1 MDNPPF
7 DTLIQCRVLNVSTSG
22 FYQWRSRPTPDKV
35 EDYRILDALVRSF
48 NNSLG
53 TYGVK
58 RLTDDLKDQGEIINH
73 KRVARI
79 KRENGLYPKQSKAYV
94 TTTDSN
100 HGKAVANNV
109 LNRAFR
115 VDQPNKVWVSDIT
128 YIPSRQGMLY
138 LAVILDLYSRQV
150 VSWQLADHMRSELI
164 GEVID
169 IAVAR
174 RGVLPELFHSDRG
187 SQYVSELVGGK
198 LLGVTISMSRKG
210 NCWDNAVAESF
221 FGTLKSEHI
230 DFEDYSNIEQARM
243 SLFKYI
249 EGFYNRRRKH
259 SFLGYLSPDNFEKL
273 AG

>member
-1 MDNPPF
+1 M
-7 DTLIQCRVLNVSTSG
+7 IQCRTLNVSPSG
-22 FYQWRSRPTPDKV
+22 FYQWRSRPVPDKA
-35 EDYRILDALVRSF
+35 EDKRILSALVESF
-48 NNSLG
+48 DNSLG

-58 RLTDDLKDQGEIINH
+58 RLTDDLKDQGEVINH

-100 HGKAVANNV
+100 HCKPVADNV
-109 LNRAFR
+109 LDRAFT
-115 VDQPNKVWVSDIT
+115 VDGPNKVWVSDIT
-128 YIPSRQGMLY
+128 YIPCLQGMLY
-138 LAVILDLYSRQV
+138 LAVILDLYSRKV
-150 VSWQLADHMRSELI
+150 IGWQLVGHMRAELI
-164 GEVID
+164 GDTID
-169 IAVAR
+169 VAVAR
-174 RGVLPELFHSDRG
+174 RGTLPALFHSDRG
-187 SQYVSELVGGK
+187 SQYVSDLVEEK

-221 FGTLKSEHI
+221 FGTLKSEYV
-230 DFEDYSNIEQARM
+230 DFERYETLGQARI

-273 AG
+273 AS